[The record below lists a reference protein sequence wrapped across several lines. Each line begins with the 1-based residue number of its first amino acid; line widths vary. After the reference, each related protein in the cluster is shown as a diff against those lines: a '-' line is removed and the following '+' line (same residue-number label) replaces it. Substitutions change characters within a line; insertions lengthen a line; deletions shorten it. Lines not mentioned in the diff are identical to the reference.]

1 LRVTWRC
8 RHRRLI
14 HQGSTLFNFVVVAA
28 KCAPGANSVVYDCFD
43 TYGCRAFSV
52 AGPMAWNSLRD
63 FIRDPRTAS
72 GLQYSRHSCSRD
84 TSASSALWVVNL
96 LTSMRCIRPH
106 TRSRTQSLV
115 CGCLQEDPSD
125 CGRACGL
132 ARPSVLSVLVLTALT
147 LALTVA
153 VDCGLH

>member
-1 LRVTWRC
+1 MRTGGEFCCIRLLR
-8 RHRRLI
+8 HLRLS
-14 HQGSTLFNFVVVAA
+14 GFFCCWPDGLEL
-28 KCAPGANSVVYDCFD
+28 
-43 TYGCRAFSV
+43 
-52 AGPMAWNSLRD
+52 LRD